1 MFNNRQDDVPARYN
15 EIFHAQNKVNA
26 LTLCGGICHIDEMES
41 QHHEITPKLVDALY
55 TEAMILADEARSYFD
70 RDPLS
75 GSFSAAVS
83 VAFSCESLKVTTR
96 LMHSIA
102 WLLNQKALRAGELS
116 EHDASSDVRD
126 LGYAPASDE
135 FQMDRFPSEAQE
147 LIRASED
154 LYFRL
159 QRISSSMRR
168 IQRNAP
174 VPHMMRERLL
184 QAF

>member
-1 MFNNRQDDVPARYN
+1 MM
-15 EIFHAQNKVNA
+15 K
-26 LTLCGGICHIDEMES
+26 L
-41 QHHEITPKLVDALY
+41 QHHELTPKLVDALY

-75 GSFSAAVS
+75 GGFAPEVS

-116 EHDASSDVRD
+116 ESEATSDVRD
-126 LGYAPASDE
+126 LGYAPASDD
-135 FQMDRFPSEAQE
+135 FQLGRFPEEAQL

-159 QRISSSMRR
+159 QRISTSMRR
-168 IQRNAP
+168 LTVDAP
-174 VPHMMRERLL
+174 VPHMLRDRLL

>member
-1 MFNNRQDDVPARYN
+1 M
-15 EIFHAQNKVNA
+15 I
-26 LTLCGGICHIDEMES
+26 L
-41 QHHEITPKLVDALY
+41 QHHELTPKLVDALY

-75 GSFSAAVS
+75 GGFAPEVS

-116 EHDASSDVRD
+116 ESEASSDVRD
-126 LGYAPASDE
+126 LGYAPASDD
-135 FQMDRFPSEAQE
+135 FQLGRFPEEAQL

-159 QRISSSMRR
+159 QRVSTSMRR
-168 IQRNAP
+168 LTVDAP
-174 VPHMMRERLL
+174 VPHMLRDRLL

>member
-1 MFNNRQDDVPARYN
+1 MM
-15 EIFHAQNKVNA
+15 K
-26 LTLCGGICHIDEMES
+26 L
-41 QHHEITPKLVDALY
+41 QHHELTPKLVDALY

-75 GSFSAAVS
+75 GGFAPEVS

-116 EHDASSDVRD
+116 ESEASSDVRD
-126 LGYAPASDE
+126 LGYAPASDD
-135 FQMDRFPSEAQE
+135 FQLGRFPEEAQL

-159 QRISSSMRR
+159 QRISTSMRR
-168 IQRNAP
+168 LTVDAP
-174 VPHMMRERLL
+174 VPHMLRDRLL

>member
-1 MFNNRQDDVPARYN
+1 MM
-15 EIFHAQNKVNA
+15 K
-26 LTLCGGICHIDEMES
+26 L
-41 QHHEITPKLVDALY
+41 QHHELTPKLVDALY

-75 GSFSAAVS
+75 GGFAPEVS

-116 EHDASSDVRD
+116 ESEATSDVRD
-126 LGYAPASDE
+126 LGYAPASDD
-135 FQMDRFPSEAQE
+135 FQLGRFPEEAQL

-159 QRISSSMRR
+159 QRVSTSMRR
-168 IQRNAP
+168 LTIDAP
-174 VPHMMRERLL
+174 VPHMLRDRLL

>member
-1 MFNNRQDDVPARYN
+1 MM
-15 EIFHAQNKVNA
+15 K
-26 LTLCGGICHIDEMES
+26 L
-41 QHHEITPKLVDALY
+41 QHHELTPKLVDALY

-75 GSFSAAVS
+75 GGFAPEVS

-116 EHDASSDVRD
+116 ESEATSDVRD
-126 LGYAPASDE
+126 LGYAPASDD
-135 FQMDRFPSEAQE
+135 FQLGRFPEEAQL

-159 QRISSSMRR
+159 QRISTSMRR
-168 IQRNAP
+168 LPVDAP
-174 VPHMMRERLL
+174 VPHMLRDRLL

>member
-1 MFNNRQDDVPARYN
+1 MSTHR
-15 EIFHAQNKVNA
+15 
-26 LTLCGGICHIDEMES
+26 
-41 QHHEITPKLVDALY
+41 HEITPKLLDALY

-70 RDPLS
+70 RDPL
-75 GSFSAAVS
+75 GNGFAPEVS

-102 WLLNQKALRAGELS
+102 WLLNQKAIRAGELS
-116 EHDASSDVRD
+116 EADASSDVRD
-126 LGYAPASDE
+126 LGYAPASDD
-135 FQMDRFPSEAQE
+135 FQMGRFPDEAQL

-159 QRISSSMRR
+159 QRVSTSMRR
-168 IQRNAP
+168 LTLDAP
-174 VPHMMRERLL
+174 VPHMLRERLL

>member
-1 MFNNRQDDVPARYN
+1 METPHY
-15 EIFHAQNKVNA
+15 
-26 LTLCGGICHIDEMES
+26 EM
-41 QHHEITPKLVDALY
+41 TPKLLDALY

-70 RDPLS
+70 QDTVTGNLAPE
-75 GSFSAAVS
+75 VS

-116 EHDASSDVRD
+116 PTEANSESRD

-135 FQMDRFPSEAQE
+135 YQIGNFPADAQE

-154 LYFRL
+154 MYFRL
-159 QRISSSMRR
+159 QRINMGLRTR
-168 IQRNAP
+168 HEEIPEP
-174 VPHMMRERLL
+174 VRLR
-184 QAF
+184 QKIMQSF